1 MKITIALFI
10 AFLSGWYVRRKAHD
24 IRDIRLANAEKR
36 KEIQRKKMRKSD
48 VWEQILRVRV

>member
-1 MKITIALFI
+1 MQITIALFI

-24 IRDIRLANAEKR
+24 IRNIRLANAAR
-36 KEIQRKKMRKSD
+36 RQEIQRKKMRKSD

>member
-1 MKITIALFI
+1 MQITIALFI

-24 IRDIRLANAEKR
+24 IRDIRLANAER
-36 KEIQRKKMRKSD
+36 RQEIQRKKMRKSD

>member
-1 MKITIALFI
+1 MQITIAIFI

-36 KEIQRKKMRKSD
+36 KEIQRKKMRKAD
-48 VWEQILRVRV
+48 VWEQILRVKV